1 MNASAIDRKFYTMA
15 LMLDDVRQGVTT
27 LIKHRWANF
36 FSRINLTN
44 NTTYNIDDITITIG
58 TNLPSMT
65 DENINQQLA
74 LNGILSQKTLLSN
87 LGYDYATEKKNKEE
101 EIEIPYETVTPD
113 TAYVSP
119 NDVDQL
125 SDKTTTETTT
135 TSQTNNQIENKTKA
149 KNSTKKSVPDA
160 TKQKGVKNVTSQ
172 REGRPNK

>member
-15 LMLDDVRQGVTT
+15 LMLDDIRQGVTV

-36 FSRINLTN
+36 FQRINLLS
-44 NTTYNIDDITITIG
+44 NTYYNVDDITIQIG

-87 LGYDYATEKKNKEE
+87 LGYDYATERKNKLEE
-101 EIEIPYETVTPD
+101 TEIPYETISPD
-113 TAYVSP
+113 TSYVSP
-119 NDVDQL
+119 NDVD
-125 SDKTTTETTT
+125 TTTASSSA
-135 TSQTNNQIENKTKA
+135 TSTDTNKTQNQTNNQIEAKVKRTTTQNVVKDKTD
-149 KNSTKKSVPDA
+149 NIPNL
-160 TKQKGVKNVTSQ
+160 QP